1 MPMVGDVET
10 GGFLINPEVG
20 WKIDLGQAGGWIM
33 EAGLG
38 MQLTAG
44 AADGTMI
51 MPAGG
56 LAIGYSF

>member
-1 MPMVGDVET
+1 MMGEGET

-38 MQLTAG
+38 IQWAVG
-44 AADGTMI
+44 GADGMMI

-56 LAIGYSF
+56 LAIGYTF